1 MSESVGFDFVDGS
14 TYGGSRVNSYRVY
27 QDFVVRDG
35 HQLRDGHCIE
45 SIRWVDGLMAR
56 VTILYA

>member
-1 MSESVGFDFVDGS
+1 MGFDFVDGS
-14 TYGGSRVNSYRVY
+14 TYGGSRVHSYRVY
-27 QDFVVRDG
+27 QDFVVKDG
-35 HQLRDGHCIE
+35 HQLRDGHCFE